1 MRIVG
6 MPVND
11 RLRDLRQSDLNSLIR
26 VSGVV
31 TRRTGVFP
39 QMKAVAYDCGQCSAM
54 LGPYRITGLF
64 VFCCECFIICFF

>member
-1 MRIVG
+1 

-39 QMKAVAYDCGQCSAM
+39 QMKAVAYDCGLCSAM
-54 LGPYRITGLF
+54 LGPYRITGM
-64 VFCCECFIICFF
+64 I